1 MLFTNVFSKKN
12 MMLKKC
18 SLEMFLDMH
27 LVTLLVLL
35 LVMLLAILPEKFEP
49 EIAPGM
55 NPAWRKNVIL
65 AANEKDLRKCSMEL
79 QTTYARIQKA
89 TPGSILTGPWNT
101 GILVGML

>member
-1 MLFTNVFSKKN
+1 
-12 MMLKKC
+12 
-18 SLEMFLDMH
+18 MFLDMH

-65 AANEKDLRKCSMEL
+65 AANENDLRKCSMESSKRL
-79 QTTYARIQKA
+79 

-101 GILVGML
+101 GILVGMLESNCQTLPLVNWFTGATSLWNHRVAL